1 MYLIVYQ
8 ARYIMQG
15 SLCFSNIFSFYTCIV
30 APVSQYSVPAWEATT
45 IRSTSLRDPKCEAQ
59 VTPMPCVRPMP
70 RSLIYGRPSRV
81 HASNCG
87 RLCSDPGSVFV
98 SQCFPTKAMGGDAS
112 VESAVEEFVDAQTT
126 RVKVSTKKMCE

>member
-1 MYLIVYQ
+1 MRG
-8 ARYIMQG
+8 A
-15 SLCFSNIFSFYTCIV
+15 S
-30 APVSQYSVPAWEATT
+30 
-45 IRSTSLRDPKCEAQ
+45 D
-59 VTPMPCVRPMP
+59 TPLPCDPCVCTMP

-98 SQCFPTKAMGGDAS
+98 SQCFAPTKAMGGDAS
-112 VESAVEEFVDAQTT
+112 IESAVEEFVDAQTT